1 MLRPVTRGI
10 EDRSPT
16 HLHDVLLA
24 LVVPMLAQLHAQRRA
39 LELARVGGRRR
50 FVVAVA
56 AERAPRG
63 VRAARGVRADDHD
76 ERERVAA
83 RVGGA
88 QQDGEPRGE
97 REQQRLDKRRVEL
110 ERAWR

>member
-1 MLRPVTRGI
+1 
-10 EDRSPT
+10 
-16 HLHDVLLA
+16 
-24 LVVPMLAQLHAQRRA
+24 MLAQLHAQRRA

-50 FVVAVA
+50 FVVAVDTAPHAAAVAVA
-56 AERAPRG
+56 AECAPRG